1 VHRVQAYRYTGM
13 WPMPMVPPWGAASM
27 HAGSC
32 RQCRKESREL
42 LVSQTSGDD
51 RQREVGRNFM
61 AAMAEMAGQAGSGEA
76 EERAESNAAA
86 GAAAVANQV
95 AQGTGQAFI
104 GGGCCVSLSVEYAP
118 NSPTVAATVSI
129 LVFGSDG
136 TSLAWQRVEQPGV
149 GYTVKECVIT
159 ANPGSNLLVVAQN
172 CTARVRWCEIFS
184 C

>member
-1 VHRVQAYRYTGM
+1 
-13 WPMPMVPPWGAASM
+13 M

-61 AAMAEMAGQAGSGEA
+61 AAMAETARQAGSGEA
-76 EERAESNAAA
+76 GERIESDAAA
-86 GAAAVANQV
+86 GGAAVAKQV
-95 AQGTGQAFI
+95 AQGTGKAFI

-118 NSPTVAATVSI
+118 SSPTVAATVSI
-129 LVFGSDG
+129 VVRGSDG
-136 TSLAWQRVEQPGV
+136 TDLVWQRIEQPGA

-159 ANPGSNLLVVAQN
+159 ANPGSDLLVVVQN